1 MCKESQFRS
10 LWLEVKY
17 IDFWVYSVLG
27 KSEIVEI
34 VRSGE
39 QKESCNVY
47 LEFFIF
53 IRLRL
58 VLTQNVVECRC
69 KVGY

>member
-1 MCKESQFRS
+1 M
-10 LWLEVKY
+10 
-17 IDFWVYSVLG
+17 LG

-39 QKESCNVY
+39 QKASCNVY